1 MRIGSALTML
11 ERPRTRRSARERFQ
25 RPSLQAEGHS
35 VMAMVCP
42 QCKTS
47 FDQRLQCPHCD
58 VRLIYHESAGRAGNV
73 PLVGAGAW
81 QQTPWGRIFIGLL
94 LAQGLYYGLRHLC
107 VAALL
112 AVNA

>member
-1 MRIGSALTML
+1 
-11 ERPRTRRSARERFQ
+11 
-25 RPSLQAEGHS
+25 
-35 VMAMVCP
+35 MAMVCP

-47 FDQRLQCPHCD
+47 FDQRLQCPRCD
-58 VRLIYHESAGRAGNV
+58 VRLIYHEGASV
-73 PLVGAGAW
+73 PPRVALAPLGPVTGW

-112 AVNA
+112 ATGLIDHETLWTRMEGQLLIQGLQVVSLFIGAVFAG